1 MRVLKID
8 TPVAIYVVAVSIF
21 GVVVATIAGAPP
33 SGLIVQGLILA
44 VGAYFVLFR
53 DRTASLPSRRT
64 ARWSA
69 LFLVVASAA
78 CLLIGP
84 DIVGVHRWLA
94 IGPYL
99 LQPAIIG
106 IPLWTWLYARM
117 EVDVWTAA
125 ALSITAIL
133 VALQPDVAAA
143 AALFGGL
150 LVVAA
155 LRRGWPDIVA
165 ASVAACALLWAATRP
180 DPLEPVPYV
189 EHAAETAFGLSPVLG
204 AAAWMV
210 LLTLP
215 LPFLLWRRGDRANL
229 ALAASWMGLV
239 GAAVFANYPQ
249 PIIGYSASLAMAWIG
264 SVEFA
269 TRKPQESA

>member
-1 MRVLKID
+1 MKVLN
-8 TPVAIYVVAVSIF
+8 VNAAAAIYVIAVSIF
-21 GVVVATIAGAPP
+21 GVGVAAVAGAP
-33 SGLIVQGLILA
+33 SGGLIAQGLILA
-44 VGAYFVLFR
+44 VGAYFVLSR
-53 DRTASLPSRRT
+53 NRTTPLPSRRT

-69 LFLVVASAA
+69 LFLVVLSAA

-117 EVDVWTAA
+117 EVDIWAAA

-133 VALQPDVAAA
+133 VALQPDAAAA

-189 EHAAETAFGLSPVLG
+189 EHAAQTAFGLSPVLG